1 MNLFLA
7 IGEIIVN
14 FAMKLDST
22 MNTIAAHLE
31 YLLRKHD
38 CVVLPG
44 MGALL
49 CNYVPAHFDDA
60 AGGILNPP
68 GRALAFNELL
78 SDSDGLLAA
87 SIARKEG
94 ITYEAG
100 VRRMNEE
107 VEMLR
112 RQLDDCGEFQL
123 GRLGRFYRRDGR
135 LGFVADSLPSVNGF
149 FYGLKPVAPVPLA
162 IKDGRPDVGSVVS
175 SEEAT
180 VMAHRDVAS
189 RRFRRSYATG
199 IVASLAVLVTIAM
212 FLLPH
217 IKIDKS
223 VQMASIAPVPS
234 ASVVER
240 HIGNPADSKVFVDE
254 PDAAEAPHVVMEE
267 APAGV
272 TVCPEYNAPAAAVEA
287 SPAKVAEPAGVNVR
301 FNESDPY
308 CVIVASFPSR
318 TQAET
323 YIRRHSAGR
332 LGILE
337 KDDKFRVFAATA
349 ATYGGANEQKKLTGQ
364 SDAWV
369 CRR

>member
-1 MNLFLA
+1 
-7 IGEIIVN
+7 
-14 FAMKLDST
+14 

-60 AGGILNPP
+60 VGGVLNPP
-68 GRALAFNELL
+68 GRSLAFNELL

-94 ITYEAG
+94 IPYEAG
-100 VRRMNEE
+100 VRRMNDE

-112 RQLDDCGEFQL
+112 RQLDDNGEFQL
-123 GRLGRFYRRDGR
+123 GRLGRFYRREGR
-135 LGFVADSLPSVNGF
+135 LSFVADSLPSVNGF

-162 IKDGRPDVGSVVS
+162 VKDARPLAGGVVAGPEADSVV
-175 SEEAT
+175 
-180 VMAHRDVAS
+180 RRVA
-189 RRFRRSYATG
+189 RHGFNRAYATG
-199 IVASLAVLVTIAM
+199 IVASLAVLVTVAM
-212 FLLPH
+212 FLLPN
-217 IKIDKS
+217 IRIDKP
-223 VQMASIAPVPS
+223 VQMASIAPVPA
-234 ASVVER
+234 ASVEEHRV
-240 HIGNPADSKVFVDE
+240 GNPIDFKVLAVA
-254 PDAAEAPHVVMEE
+254 PDVVVTPHAVGEE
-267 APAGV
+267 VPAGA
-272 TVCPEYNAPAAAVEA
+272 TVCPEDNTPAVAIEPEPMKA
-287 SPAKVAEPAGVNVR
+287 AEPAGRTVR

-308 CVIVASFPSR
+308 CVIVASFPSKS
-318 TQAET
+318 QAET
-323 YIRRHSAGR
+323 YIRQHSAGR

-337 KDDKFRVFAATA
+337 KDDKFRVFAATS

-364 SDAWV
+364 PDAWV

>member
-1 MNLFLA
+1 
-7 IGEIIVN
+7 
-14 FAMKLDST
+14 MKLDST

-44 MGALL
+44 LGALL

-60 AGGILNPP
+60 AGGVLNPP
-68 GRALAFNELL
+68 GRVLAFNELL

-94 ITYEAG
+94 ISYEAG

-123 GRLGRFYRRDGR
+123 GRLGRFCRRDGR
-135 LGFVADSLPSVNGF
+135 LVFVADSLPSVNGF

-162 IKDGRPDVGSVVS
+162 VKDARPVAGNVITGGDAAPVAQR
-175 SEEAT
+175 EAE
-180 VMAHRDVAS
+180 S
-189 RRFRRSYATG
+189 RGFRSAYATG

-212 FLLPH
+212 FLMPH

-223 VQMASIAPVPS
+223 VQMASIAPVPA
-234 ASVVER
+234 ASVEEHPV
-240 HIGNPADSKVFVDE
+240 GNPADSKALAIE
-254 PDAAEAPHVVMEE
+254 PGVAEAPHPVSE
-267 APAGV
+267 ATPDGA
-272 TVCPEYNAPAAAVEA
+272 TVCPEGNAPAEVIEA
-287 SPAKVAEPAGVNVR
+287 NPVKAAEPAGVTMR

-308 CVIVASFPSR
+308 CVIVASFPSKA
-318 TQAET
+318 QAET
-323 YIRRHSAGR
+323 YIRRHSTGR